1 MLKKTT
7 ACAAVIAL
15 CATTALA
22 GGLSPEIVEAPV
34 VEEAMAA
41 PAGTSINP
49 AFIVV
54 GVLAALLIASQVGD
68 DDEEEPLRNTLELC
82 ETEGCERVLLDQ

>member
-1 MLKKTT
+1 MFRKAT
-7 ACAAVIAL
+7 AYAAVFAL
-15 CATTALA
+15 CATTAFA

-41 PAGTSINP
+41 PAGSSINP

-68 DDEEEPLRNTLELC
+68 DDDEPNTLQCSDPCEL
-82 ETEGCERVLLDQ
+82 TFVDLR